1 MTSQDPFTLLQT
13 AQAALDKKL
22 KSFTHVEP
30 AVKQVFEQLQAANQH
45 MQAGKFAEAAAAFD
59 RVAELAATAKQTEIQ
74 AQARYSQGGMLATLP
89 DRPTEAIAAFQ
100 QAANLFAQCD
110 NPKMAQQAQQQI
122 EPLRKRI
129 IDVSDLN
136 EAIAASTDQTP
147 PRRRIE
153 LYGQRGRRYA
163 KAGQFQQ
170 AMPDFEAAFAIAR
183 NTADSDLITLALS
196 QVQYADDEGGQ
207 DIFSTALE
215 SLNQQ
220 VETSHD
226 PVLQTMLTQLRP
238 QLEQLLNLP
247 EDLLKAI
254 DIDALLNLDTSAA
267 AAHQLQ
273 SRLTATLG
281 QLQDSDLFK
290 LITTVQAFQAIESA
304 LAGNQFQQALKLAD
318 AERQKSLHASDR
330 QRYLRFAL
338 ACILMSR
345 AYEGL
350 GDRPA
355 VIEVLLYGKTT
366 LEKAQGKAAGKPFLD
381 LLNTLETRWGKDE
394 LLKARLTYREHM
406 QRYGKYRLDV

>member
-1 MTSQDPFTLLQT
+1 MTSQNPFALLQT

-22 KSFTHVEP
+22 KSFADVEP
-30 AVKQVFEQLQAANQH
+30 AVMQVFEQLQVANQQ
-45 MQAGKFAEAAAAFD
+45 MQAGKWAEAAATFD

-89 DRPTEAIAAFQ
+89 DRQAEAIAAFQ

-122 EPLRKRI
+122 EPLKERVV
-129 IDVSDLN
+129 DVSDLDA
-136 EAIAASTDQTP
+136 AIAAFTDQTP

-163 KAGQFQQ
+163 KAGQFQR
-170 AMPDFEAAFAIAR
+170 AMPDFDAAFAIAR
-183 NTADSDLITLALS
+183 NAANPDLITFALS
-196 QVQYADDEGGQ
+196 QLQYADDEGGQ
-207 DIFSTALE
+207 DIFATALA

-220 VETSHD
+220 VEASHD
-226 PVLQTMLTQLRP
+226 PALQATLKELRP

-247 EDLLKAI
+247 EALLSTI
-254 DIDALLNLDTSAA
+254 DIDALLNPKSSAGA
-267 AAHQLQ
+267 AQQLQ
-273 SRLTATLG
+273 SRLTDTLE
-281 QLQDSDLFK
+281 QLQDADLFK
-290 LITTVQAFQAIESA
+290 LITTVQVFQVIEAA
-304 LAGNQFQQALKLAD
+304 LAENQFQQALELAD
-318 AERQKSLHASDR
+318 AERQKALKASDR

-355 VIEVLLYGKTT
+355 VIEVLLYGKAT
-366 LEKAQGKAAGKPFLD
+366 LERAQGKAAGNPFLD
-381 LLNTLETRWGKDE
+381 LLNTLEARWGQEE

-406 QRYGKYRLDV
+406 QRHGKYRLDV